1 MTGETANRPSRAIAL
16 IAPLERREIGWA
28 AIAAILIGFPLF
40 FYGWAQMLLHRD
52 VFSIPGVDFFVTFW
66 LATAV
71 IYAAKIAIVRSVLV
85 RHGWSLA
92 DVGLP
97 PTRSWPRLTLWY
109 AAAALV
115 AFIALEMIMASV
127 TLDPDKLRDLPGLY
141 PETTAKRAALLVLAF
156 FTGISEELTY
166 RGFAISALVRKGI
179 NRWAAIVLA
188 AVPFVFQHGLK
199 IFDQFWWFL
208 GNGLLF
214 GVIFV
219 LAKRLMPGVLLHWAI
234 IWFALL
240 GPLAAI
246 AE

>member
-1 MTGETANRPSRAIAL
+1 MAIV
-16 IAPLERREIGWA
+16 
-28 AIAAILIGFPLF
+28 AILIGFPVF
-40 FYGWAQMLLHRD
+40 FYGWAQMLLHRN

-66 LATAV
+66 LATSAV
-71 IYAAKIAIVRSVLV
+71 YAAKIAVVRSVLV
-85 RHGWSLA
+85 RRGWSLS

-97 PTRSWPRLTLWY
+97 PASEWRNLTLWY
-109 AAAALV
+109 VAAAVA

-127 TLDPDKLRDLPGLY
+127 TLDPDKLRELPGLY
-141 PETTAKRAALLVLAF
+141 PETTGKRAALLVLAF

-166 RGFAISALVRKGI
+166 RGFAISAFVRKGI

-208 GNGLLF
+208 GNGLVF
-214 GVIFV
+214 GLIFI
-219 LAKRLMPGVLLHWAI
+219 LTKRLMPGILLHWAI

-246 AE
+246 AR

>member
-1 MTGETANRPSRAIAL
+1 MAIV
-16 IAPLERREIGWA
+16 
-28 AIAAILIGFPLF
+28 AILIGFPVF
-40 FYGWAQMLLHRD
+40 FYGWAQMLLHRN

-66 LATAV
+66 LATSAV
-71 IYAAKIAIVRSVLV
+71 YAAKIAVVRSVLV
-85 RHGWSLA
+85 RHGWSLS

-97 PTRSWPRLTLWY
+97 PASEWRNLTLWY
-109 AAAALV
+109 VAAAVA

-141 PETTAKRAALLVLAF
+141 PETTGKRAALLVLAF

-166 RGFAISALVRKGI
+166 RGFAISALVRQGI

-208 GNGLLF
+208 GNGLVF
-214 GVIFV
+214 GLIFI
-219 LAKRLMPGVLLHWAI
+219 LTKRLMPGILLHWAI

-246 AE
+246 AR